1 MIILAAMAFVFT
13 SCGNNAANNAE
24 QAQEA
29 AAALEIDNVLAS
41 ADSLVNTEITLE
53 GVCTHTCKHG
63 ATKIFLM
70 GRVDTKTI
78 RVDGVS
84 FGSFV

>member
-1 MIILAAMAFVFT
+1 MKTRFMIILAAMAFVFT

-29 AAALEIDNVLAS
+29 PALEIDNVLAS

-53 GVCTHTCKHG
+53 GV
-63 ATKIFLM
+63 
-70 GRVDTKTI
+70 
-78 RVDGVS
+78 
-84 FGSFV
+84 